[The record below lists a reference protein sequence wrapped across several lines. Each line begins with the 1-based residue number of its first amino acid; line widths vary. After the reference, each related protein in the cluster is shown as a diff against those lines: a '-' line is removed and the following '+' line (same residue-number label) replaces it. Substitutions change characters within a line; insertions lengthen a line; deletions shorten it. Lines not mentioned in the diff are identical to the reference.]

1 MIWVKRAGL
10 ILALLGV
17 ILLIV
22 WSIRLA
28 QIGLSL
34 QEHLSQAQALADA
47 PESLDPAEACGL
59 VRDLRGDV
67 VALRREV
74 WWLVRLAP
82 AFGWLPG
89 VGGDLQAAPHLLDTA
104 NGLTEAG
111 TLTCNALEPALAASG
126 GTGGTSE
133 SLSLEGITRLL
144 AEKQPS
150 LEQALAAA
158 ERAQAAW
165 ERVDQE
171 RLSEWLAGKVSPL
184 DKGLP
189 LLVTGLKA
197 ATVAPD
203 LLGADGPRTYLIL
216 ALNEDELRAGG
227 GFISGVGEVRVEA
240 GQIVTMTF
248 KDSYA
253 VDDFSQPYPAPP
265 DPLRH
270 YMKLD
275 IWVFRDS
282 NWSPDFPTAARQAIA
297 LYRPGYPVSIDGVI
311 AVDQEAVRRLVDT
324 IGPLEVEGAEEP
336 VTGETVISYMRQ
348 SWAPGEGEEL
358 DGEWWKQRK
367 AFMGALAQAVW
378 AQVKSGGNDW
388 ATLAQIS
395 LRLLEEK
402 HVLIYLEQPEA
413 AALLAEQGWDG
424 ALRAGTGDYLMVVDT
439 NMGYNKAN
447 ARVHQEIIYEVDLRP
462 SPPQA
467 TLTLIYTHTSTAD
480 YPCISETR
488 YDPTYEQMMDR
499 CYWDYVRIYVPLG
512 SQLLEATRIPVP
524 GEALFSGEAESG
536 QVNIQTAE
544 EGPWTTF
551 AVLGL
556 LSPSETQTRFFTWTL
571 PADVVQWDTDRGV
584 YSLQIQKQPGT
595 RSYPL
600 TVRVRL
606 PEESELLSAEPQ
618 PSASESDRVVY
629 QVKLNHDQRFTLH
642 LRKVP

>member
-1 MIWVKRAGL
+1 VIWVKRAGL

-22 WSIRLA
+22 WTIRLA

-34 QEHLSQAQALADA
+34 QGHLSQAQSLANA
-47 PESLDPAEACGL
+47 ESLDLAEACSL

-111 TLTCNALEPALAASG
+111 ALTCNALEPALAASG

-133 SLSLEGITRLL
+133 SLSPEGITRLL

-158 ERAQAAW
+158 ERAQEAW
-165 ERVDQE
+165 GRVDQE
-171 RLSEWLAGKVSPL
+171 RLSEWLAGKASPL

-197 ATVAPD
+197 ATVAPEI
-203 LLGADGPRTYLIL
+203 LGADGPCTYLIL

-227 GFISGVGEVRVEA
+227 GFVSGVGEVRVEA
-240 GQIVTMTF
+240 GQIITMTF
-248 KDSYA
+248 QDSYA
-253 VDDFSQPYPAPP
+253 VDDFSQPYPASPEP
-265 DPLRH
+265 MQR
-270 YMKLD
+270 YMGID

-311 AVDQEAVRRLVDT
+311 AVDQEAVRRLVSA
-324 IGPLEVEGAEEP
+324 IGPLEVEGTEEP
-336 VTGETVISYMRQ
+336 VTGETVISYMHQ
-348 SWAPGEGEEL
+348 SWAPEEGEKL
-358 DGEWWKQRK
+358 DLEWWKQRK
-367 AFMGALAQAVW
+367 AFMGALAQAIWVR
-378 AQVKSGGNDW
+378 VRSGDIDW
-388 ATLAQIS
+388 VTLAQIS

-402 HVLIYLEQPEA
+402 HVLIYLEHPEA
-413 AALLAEQGWDG
+413 ASLLAEQGWDG
-424 ALRAGTGDYLMVVDT
+424 ALRPTAGDYLMVVDT
-439 NMGYNKAN
+439 NVGYNKAN
-447 ARVHQEIIYEVDLRP
+447 ARVHQEIVYEVDLRP

-480 YPCISETR
+480 YPCIPETR
-488 YDPTYEQMMDR
+488 YDPTYEQMIDR

-512 SQLLEATRIPVP
+512 SQLLEATRIPVS
-524 GEALFSGEAESG
+524 GEALFSGEAEPG
-536 QVNIQTAE
+536 QVSAQTAE

-556 LSPSETQTRFFTWTL
+556 LPPSETQTRSFTWTL
-571 PADVVQWDTDRGV
+571 PADVVQWDANEGTYLVRV
-584 YSLQIQKQPGT
+584 QKQPGT
-595 RSYPL
+595 RGYPL
-600 TVRVRL
+600 TIRVRL
-606 PEESELLSAEPQ
+606 PDKGVFLNAAPEPSAMEESWTAYETRLDRDREFELRFRREP
-618 PSASESDRVVY
+618 
-629 QVKLNHDQRFTLH
+629 
-642 LRKVP
+642 

>member
-1 MIWVKRAGL
+1 VIWVKRAGV

-22 WSIRLA
+22 WTIRLA

-34 QEHLSQAQALADA
+34 QRHLSQAQGLADA
-47 PESLDPAEACGL
+47 PESLDPADACSL
-59 VRDLRGDV
+59 VRDLRGDI

-104 NGLTEAG
+104 NGSTEAG
-111 TLTCNALEPALAASG
+111 ALTCNALEPAL
-126 GTGGTSE
+126 TTVGGTSE
-133 SLSLEGITRLL
+133 GLSPEGMTRLL

-150 LEQALAAA
+150 LRQALAAA
-158 ERAQAAW
+158 EQAQEAW
-165 ERVDQE
+165 ERIDQE
-171 RLSEWLAGKVSPL
+171 RLSEWLAEKVSPL
-184 DKGLP
+184 NKGLP

-197 ATVAPD
+197 ATVAPEI
-203 LLGADGPRTYLIL
+203 LGADGPRTYLIL

-248 KDSYA
+248 QDSYA
-253 VDDFSQPYPAPP
+253 VDDFSQPYPASPEP
-265 DPLRH
+265 MRR
-270 YMKLD
+270 YMGID

-324 IGPLEVEGAEEP
+324 IGPLEIEGTEEL

-348 SWAPGEGEEL
+348 SWAPEEGEKL
-358 DGEWWKQRK
+358 DLEWWKQRK
-367 AFMGALAQAVW
+367 AFMGALAQAIW
-378 AQVKSGGNDW
+378 AQVKSGDIDW
-388 ATLAQIS
+388 APLAQTS

-402 HVLIYLEQPEA
+402 HVLIYLEHPEA
-413 AALLAEQGWDG
+413 ASLLAEQGWDG
-424 ALRAGTGDYLMVVDT
+424 ALRPTARDYLMVVDT

-447 ARVHQEIIYEVDLRP
+447 ARVHEEIVYEVDLRP

-467 TLTLIYTHTSTAD
+467 TLTLIYTHTSTAS
-480 YPCISETR
+480 YPCIPEAR

-524 GEALFSGEAESG
+524 GEAFFSEEAEPG
-536 QVNIQTAE
+536 QVSTQAAE
-544 EGPWTTF
+544 EGLWTTF

-556 LSPSETQTRFFTWTL
+556 LPPSETQTRSFTWTL
-571 PADVVQWDTDRGV
+571 PADVVQWDTDQGM

-595 RSYPL
+595 WSYPL

-618 PSASESDRVVY
+618 PSASESDWVVY
-629 QVKLNHDQRFTLH
+629 QLKLNHDQRFMLH